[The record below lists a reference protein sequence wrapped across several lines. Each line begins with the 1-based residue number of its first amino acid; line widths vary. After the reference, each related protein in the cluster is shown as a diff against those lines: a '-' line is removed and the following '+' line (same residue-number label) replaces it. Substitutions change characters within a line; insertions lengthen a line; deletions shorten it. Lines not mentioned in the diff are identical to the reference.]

1 MIKIIGLVITLVGVF
16 INFGYSVILKKV
28 LKVTEPTDEQG
39 VKVKIVGL
47 FFAIVGAL
55 IVFLLS

>member
-1 MIKIIGLVITLVGVF
+1 MVKIIGLIITLVGVF

-28 LKVTEPTDEQG
+28 LKVTGPTDEQG
-39 VKVKIVGL
+39 LKVKIVGL

-55 IVFLLS
+55 IVFLT